1 MFKSGNIVVCLGNA
15 KNLTNDARMAGAGIK
30 QGWAMSNQ
38 SNRMASGLAS
48 ELRAQGYTFSAITTK
63 LNENGFKTPNGN
75 ARHCRSVS

>member
-1 MFKSGNIVVCLGNA
+1 
-15 KNLTNDARMAGAGIK
+15 MAGAESNK
-30 QGWAMSNQ
+30 VKAMSNQ

-75 ARHCRSVS
+75 AWQPMGVKRLLEIIN